1 MKITERIFKI
11 EDIDCEITVEV
22 VNRQKDILD
31 YMDEYIDNM
40 NYDWFDASDDCY
52 MILYKDGT
60 SECIYEDYDGHKI
73 KRKGIV
79 SIVNNNPC
87 TSVVYGNFAI
97 NEYGVVT
104 TSEVEDISEDNIRE
118 ITSEELVHMEDY

>member
-1 MKITERIFKI
+1 MKIDERIFKI
-11 EDIDCEITVEV
+11 DDIDCEVIVEV
-22 VNRQKDILD
+22 VGRQKDILD
-31 YMDEYIDNM
+31 CMDEYIDNM

-52 MILYKDGT
+52 MILYKDG
-60 SECIYEDYDGHKI
+60 SEEYIHEDYDGHKI

-87 TSVVYGNFAI
+87 TSVVYGGFAI

-104 TSEVEDISEDNIRE
+104 TSEVEDISEYNIHE
-118 ITSEELVHMEDY
+118 VESYALVHMDDY